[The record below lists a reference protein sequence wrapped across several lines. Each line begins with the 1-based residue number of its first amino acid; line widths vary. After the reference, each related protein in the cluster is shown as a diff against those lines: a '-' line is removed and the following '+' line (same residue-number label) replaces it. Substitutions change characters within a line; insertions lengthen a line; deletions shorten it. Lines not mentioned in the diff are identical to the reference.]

1 MQPDSFKS
9 KCTKCFKS
17 IKHRY
22 ASAIDSDDSVD
33 SDNDMVSGR
42 LFFAAFRIK
51 MHDKLKFLKNENLVR
66 NSLFFNANF
75 FLSLLSTMC

>member
-33 SDNDMVSGR
+33 SDNDMVSER
-42 LFFAAFRIK
+42 FFFADFRIK
-51 MHDKLKFLKNENLVR
+51 MHDLKLKILNEYIWRV
-66 NSLFFNANF
+66 
-75 FLSLLSTMC
+75 